1 MHFAVVVVVTAV
13 RQFFGNRHIS
23 KNCQTFGSSSR
34 HILQESCN
42 VLVISYK
49 MLVSK
54 LYCHCPFLPSSIISL
69 NIEYTL
75 KCQTLRNLVHKKQ
88 QKRRGLLCGFLVFW
102 PSMMSCLRL
111 KAFSSTPSK
120 ANKKKGSCSLE
131 AKTQT
136 ALKSPP
142 KCD

>member
-13 RQFFGNRHIS
+13 RQFFGNRHTS

-88 QKRRGLLCGFLVFW
+88 QKRRGLLCGFLG
-102 PSMMSCLRL
+102 LL
-111 KAFSSTPSK
+111 AFHDVMFK
-120 ANKKKGSCSLE
+120 VEGFFVDAIQGQYEKRVLQFGS
-131 AKTQT
+131 
-136 ALKSPP
+136 
-142 KCD
+142 